1 MGLGA
6 EDGGFLSWLNLRIWG
21 FSDGF
26 WVTKGRMGLG
36 GNKADDGSW
45 VLVWG
50 VRRVGWECYVMEW
63 GVKSLFWG
71 VLSNG
76 VCRDSQGV
84 YIEPLL
90 NECIL

>member
-6 EDGGFLSWLNLRIWG
+6 EDGGWVLVLVESPDLGVLGWVLGNKG
-21 FSDGF
+21 EDGF
-26 WVTKGRMGLG
+26 GEGGGGGGGGGG
-36 GNKADDGSW
+36 GNKADR

-50 VRRVGWECYVMEW
+50 VRRVGWKCYVMEC

-76 VCRDSQGV
+76 VCRDIEGV
-84 YIEPLL
+84 
-90 NECIL
+90 

>member
-1 MGLGA
+1 MVESPDLGVLGWVLGNKG
-6 EDGGFLSWLNLRIWG
+6 EDGFGGEQSRGWRLGS
-21 FSDGF
+21 
-26 WVTKGRMGLG
+26 RM
-36 GNKADDGSW
+36 
-45 VLVWG
+45 G

-76 VCRDSQGV
+76 VCRDIEGV

-90 NECIL
+90 T